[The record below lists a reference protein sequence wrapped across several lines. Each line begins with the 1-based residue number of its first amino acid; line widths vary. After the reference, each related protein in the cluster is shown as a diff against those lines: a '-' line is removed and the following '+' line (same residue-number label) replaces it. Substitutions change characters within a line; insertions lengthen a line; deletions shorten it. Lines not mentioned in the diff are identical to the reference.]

1 MYQEIQR
8 KKVKKMLLFKG
19 LGKKRKRALLEA
31 TNRSCEWIENP
42 AIQRNM
48 VLE

>member
-19 LGKKRKRALLEA
+19 FGKKRKRALLEA